1 MTKQENIKLA
11 EIATDVGWIREEL
24 GKVNQHLKDLNAG
37 SIKAM
42 TKLVEH
48 EQNIRNNRS
57 NLNRM
62 WMVIGILLT
71 ALFALKFSGVL

>member
-11 EIATDVGWIREEL
+11 EIATDVGWIREEIK
-24 GKVNQHLKDLNAG
+24 GINQHLKDLNAG

-71 ALFALKFSGVL
+71 ALLALRFTGVL